1 MLMTESFKAI
11 GIPMAVRNIMV
22 DYCDNDGRFYHKPL
36 QTVSPAEYMESD
48 KELTERIKAELRP
61 HGFTVC
67 GIQEVFG
74 DFEMEQLESVFNGS
88 EYGKYPTRVIFI
100 DVEKAMK

>member
-1 MLMTESFKAI
+1 M
-11 GIPMAVRNIMV
+11 G
-22 DYCDNDGRFYHKPL
+22 
-36 QTVSPAEYMESD
+36 
-48 KELTERIKAELRP
+48 LRYA
-61 HGFTVC
+61 
-67 GIQEVFG
+67 VFG

>member
-1 MLMTESFKAI
+1 MLMTELFKTI
-11 GIPMAVRNIMV
+11 GFPMAVRNIMV
-22 DYCDNDGRFYHKPL
+22 DYCDSDGRFYHKPL

-48 KELTERIKAELRP
+48 KELTERIKEELGP

-74 DFEMEQLESVFNGS
+74 DFEMGQLESVFNGS

-100 DVEKAMK
+100 DAEKAMK

>member
-1 MLMTESFKAI
+1 MLMTELFKAI

-22 DYCDNDGRFYHKPL
+22 DYCDSDGRFYHKPL
-36 QTVSPAEYMESD
+36 QTVSSAEYMESD
-48 KELTERIKAELRP
+48 KELTERIKEELRP

-88 EYGKYPTRVIFI
+88 GYGRYPTRVIFI
-100 DVEKAMK
+100 DVEKVMQ

>member
-1 MLMTESFKAI
+1 MLMTKLFKAI

-22 DYCDNDGRFYHKPL
+22 DYCDDGGRFYHQPL
-36 QTVSPAEYMESD
+36 QTVTPAEYMESD

-61 HGFTVC
+61 RGFTVC

-74 DFEMEQLESVFNGS
+74 DFEMEQLETVFNGS
-88 EYGKYPTRVIFI
+88 GYGKYPTRVIFI
-100 DVEKAMK
+100 DVDKAMQ